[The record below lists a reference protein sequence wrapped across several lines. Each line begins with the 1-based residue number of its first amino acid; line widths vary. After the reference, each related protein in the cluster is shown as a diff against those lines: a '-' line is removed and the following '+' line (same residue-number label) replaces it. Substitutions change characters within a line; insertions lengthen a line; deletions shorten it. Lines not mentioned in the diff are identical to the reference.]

1 MKIGLFSKKSKSPES
16 NPDIVI
22 SAKKPVHSHDFLTHT
37 KFEILGAHIETGVVR
52 SNDSSVGMK
61 FVVIEPPLN
70 SKEKTAFDIIKKLLM
85 TEMTVSISGIKDRE
99 QAQKR
104 LKSKITRMSKEY
116 NLNIPQKSL
125 DKIIYYALRDFVHLG
140 KIEPLMRDHMIE
152 EISCDGVGVPIYI
165 WHREYES
172 MPTNIVFESESELDT
187 FTRKLAYISG
197 KQVSLADPIVDAAL
211 PDGNRI
217 NLTLGSEITKKG
229 STFTIRRFSADPI
242 TVVDLIKYG
251 TMSKEIAA
259 FMWFLVEKRATMI
272 VAGGTASG
280 KTTTLNA
287 LSSFVTPGQKVVSI
301 EDTHELK
308 LPHENWI
315 PSVSRQNFT
324 TATKVG
330 EISQFDLLRAA
341 LRQRPDIVI
350 VGETRGREAN
360 ILFQSMSTG
369 HGGFSSLH
377 ADTVEGALSRLTSSP
392 MDVPKALI
400 ANSLDIMTLQ
410 LKLKIGEKSVRRII
424 KVSEIIGINEITGE
438 IMTSDIFNWDPVTD
452 KHVFVG
458 KSATLEKI
466 KQRFGLS
473 DDEIQHEIRIRQVVL
488 DWLLKNGIRDF
499 VRVNHEIKE
508 FNLNAEKY
516 YERIRVVL

>member
-1 MKIGLFSKKSKSPES
+1 MKIPLFSKKQEAGVPKQEKSSHER
-16 NPDIVI
+16 
-22 SAKKPVHSHDFLTHT
+22 KTEHHDFVTHNN
-37 KFEILGAHIETGVVR
+37 FELLGAQIKTGVAK
-52 SNDSSVGMK
+52 SKESSVGMK
-61 FVVIEPPLN
+61 FLVIEPALN
-70 SKEKTAFDIIKKLLM
+70 SKEKVAFDIIKKLLM

-125 DKIIYYALRDFVHLG
+125 DKIIYYSLRDFVHLG
-140 KIEPLMRDHMIE
+140 KIEALMRDHMIE
-152 EISCDGVGVPIYI
+152 EISCDGIGVPIYI
-165 WHREYES
+165 WHREFES
-172 MPTNIVFESESELDT
+172 MPTNVVFESESELDT

-197 KQVSLADPIVDAAL
+197 KQVSVADPIVDAAL

-251 TMSKEIAA
+251 TMSKEVAA
-259 FMWFLVEKRATMI
+259 FMWFLVEKRSTMI

-287 LSSFVTPGQKVVSI
+287 LSSFITPGQKVVSI

-392 MDVPKALI
+392 MDVPKPLI

-424 KVSEIIGINEITGE
+424 KVSEIKGINDITGE
-438 IMTSDIFNWDPVTD
+438 IITSDIFHWNPVTD
-452 KHVFVG
+452 KHIFVG
-458 KSATLEKI
+458 RSATLEKI

-473 DDEIQHEIRIRQVVL
+473 DDEIQQEIRIRQTVL
-488 DWLLKNGIRDF
+488 EWLLKNDIRDF
-499 VRVNHEIKE
+499 KKVNHEIKE
-508 FNLNAEKY
+508 FNLNSEKY
-516 YERIRVVL
+516 YERIRVVV

>member
-1 MKIGLFSKKSKSPES
+1 MKIPLFSKKQEVGVLKQEKSIHE
-16 NPDIVI
+16 
-22 SAKKPVHSHDFLTHT
+22 KKTEHNDFVTHNN
-37 KFEILGAHIETGVVR
+37 FELLGAHIKTGVAK

-61 FVVIEPPLN
+61 FLVIEPALN
-70 SKEKTAFDIIKKLLM
+70 SKEKVAFDIIKKLLM

-125 DKIIYYALRDFVHLG
+125 DKIIYYSLRDFVHLG
-140 KIEPLMRDHMIE
+140 KIEALMRDHMIE
-152 EISCDGVGVPIYI
+152 EISCDGIGVPIYI
-165 WHREYES
+165 WHREFES
-172 MPTNIVFESESELDT
+172 MPTNVVFESESELDT

-197 KQVSLADPIVDAAL
+197 KQVSIADPIVDAAL

-251 TMSKEIAA
+251 TMSKEVAA
-259 FMWFLVEKRATMI
+259 FMWFLVEKRSTMI

-287 LSSFVTPGQKVVSI
+287 LSSFITPGQKVVSI

-324 TATKVG
+324 TAAKVG

-392 MDVPKALI
+392 MDVPKPLI

-424 KVSEIIGINEITGE
+424 KVSEIKGINDVTGE
-438 IMTSDIFNWDPVTD
+438 IITSDIFHWDPVTD

-466 KQRFGLS
+466 KQRFGLG
-473 DDEIQHEIRIRQVVL
+473 DDEIQHEIRIRQTVL
-488 DWLLKNGIRDF
+488 EWLLKNDIRDF
-499 VRVNHEIKE
+499 EKVNHEIKE
-508 FNLNAEKY
+508 FNLNSEKY
-516 YERIRVVL
+516 YERIRVVV